1 MIVSTTY
8 GPVGQLVTV
17 ETWDAGTG
25 RYTRTGTDPVD
36 RALTADELAMVQAHD
51 QSLAVEANRA
61 NLSGT
66 DKLAARLARL
76 AAYDADAEVV
86 AALARSN
93 STAPTT
99 AELNRLLKVMLR
111 REKRLTATVALLVRL
126 LDPALLADV
135 TDTTDN

>member
-1 MIVSTTY
+1 MIRNQTFLDGT
-8 GPVGQLVTV
+8 LTAT
-17 ETWDAGTG
+17 ETWDAATG
-25 RYTRTGTDPVD
+25 RYTRTGDNPVD
-36 RALTADELAMVQAHD
+36 RALTPDELAMVQAHD
-51 QSLAVEANRA
+51 QSLAVEANRTT
-61 NLSGT
+61 LTGT
-66 DKLAARLARL
+66 GKLTARLTRL
-76 AAYDADAEVV
+76 NAYDTDPEVV

-135 TDTTDN
+135 TDATDN

>member
-1 MIVSTTY
+1 MIRAETYHGELLTT
-8 GPVGQLVTV
+8 
-17 ETWDAGTG
+17 ETWDAATG

-36 RALTADELAMVQAHD
+36 RALTPEELAMVNAHD

-61 NLSGT
+61 NLSDT
-66 DKLAARLARL
+66 DQLTARLTRL
-76 AAYDADAEVV
+76 KAYDTDTEIV

-99 AELNRLLKVMLR
+99 QELNRLLKVMLR
-111 REKRLTATVALLVRL
+111 REKRLTATLALLVRL

-135 TDTTDN
+135 TDTTDQ

>member
-1 MIVSTTY
+1 MIRTDTWTD
-8 GPVGQLVTV
+8 GQLVTT
-17 ETWDAGTG
+17 ETWDATTG
-25 RYTRTGTDPVD
+25 LYTRTGQNPTSRP
-36 RALTADELAMVQAHD
+36 LTAAELAAVQAHGLQQQVD
-51 QSLAVEANRA
+51 ANRA
-61 NLSGT
+61 TLTAT
-66 DKLAARLARL
+66 DRLTARLTRL
-76 AAYDADAEVV
+76 NAYDSDQEIV